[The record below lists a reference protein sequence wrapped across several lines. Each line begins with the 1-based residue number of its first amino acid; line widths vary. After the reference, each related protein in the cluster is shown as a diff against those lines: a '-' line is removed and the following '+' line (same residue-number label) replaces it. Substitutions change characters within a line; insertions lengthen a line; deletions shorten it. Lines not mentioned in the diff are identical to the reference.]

1 MAEQEEQEELQ
12 LNDVDG
18 VLEVVGEIDAS
29 TAGQLSEAIDEREGD
44 VVIDVAGVSF
54 IDSSGI
60 RALISSQQAIEAR
73 SSKLTIRNPSPAVL
87 RLFQL
92 SSLDEFFNLA

>member
-1 MAEQEEQEELQ
+1 MDEQDELQ
-12 LNDVDG
+12 LNDADG

-29 TAGQLSEAIDEREGD
+29 TAVQLSQAIDEREGD

-73 SSKLTIRNPSPAVL
+73 SSVLTIRNPSPAVL

>member
-1 MAEQEEQEELQ
+1 MDEQDELQ

-29 TAGQLSEAIDEREGD
+29 TAGQLSQAIDERDGD

-73 SSKLTIRNPSPAVL
+73 SSVLTIRNPSPAVL

-92 SSLDEFFNLA
+92 SSLEEFFNLA

>member
-1 MAEQEEQEELQ
+1 MEETDDLQ

-18 VLEVVGEIDAS
+18 VIQVSGEIDAS
-29 TAGQLSEAIDEREGD
+29 TAGQLSAALAEREGD

-60 RALISSQQAIEAR
+60 RALISAQQALEAQ
-73 SSKLTIRNPSPAVL
+73 SSTMTIRNPSPAVL

-92 SSLDEFFNLA
+92 SSLEEFFNLA

>member
-1 MAEQEEQEELQ
+1 MEETDELQ
-12 LNDVDG
+12 LNEVDG
-18 VLEVVGEIDAS
+18 VIEVVGEIDAS
-29 TAGQLSEAIDEREGD
+29 TAGQLSQAIDELDGD

-60 RALISSQQAIEAR
+60 RALIGAQQALEAQ
-73 SSKLTIRNPSPAVL
+73 SSVLTIRNPSPAVL

-92 SSLDEFFNLA
+92 SSLEEFFNLA

>member
-1 MAEQEEQEELQ
+1 MDETEELQ

-18 VLEVVGEIDAS
+18 ALQVVGDIDTS
-29 TAGQLSEAIDEREGD
+29 TAAQLSEAIDEREGD
-44 VVIDVAGVSF
+44 VVIDVAGVEF

-60 RALISSQQAIEAR
+60 RALIAAQQALEAR
-73 SSKLTIRNPSPAVL
+73 ASTLTIRNPSPAVL

-92 SSLDEFFNLA
+92 SSLEEFFNLT

>member
-1 MAEQEEQEELQ
+1 MEDEEEAELQ
-12 LNDVDG
+12 IHDVDG
-18 VLEVVGEIDAS
+18 VLEVVGDIDTS
-29 TAGQLSEAIDEREGD
+29 TAGQLSEAIDGREGD
-44 VVIDVAGVSF
+44 VVIDVAGVGF

-60 RALISSQQAIEAR
+60 RTLIASQQALEGR
-73 SSKLTIRNPSPAVL
+73 SSTLTIRNPSPAVL

>member
-1 MAEQEEQEELQ
+1 MDETDELQ

-18 VLEVVGEIDAS
+18 VLQVVGDIDAS

-60 RALISSQQAIEAR
+60 RALIASQQAVEAR
-73 SSKLTIRNPSPAVL
+73 SSTFTIRNPSPAVL

-92 SSLDEFFNLA
+92 SSLEEFFNLA

>member
-1 MAEQEEQEELQ
+1 MEESDELQ

-18 VLEVVGEIDAS
+18 VIEVIGEIDAS
-29 TAGQLSEAIDEREGD
+29 TAGQLSAAIAEREGD
-44 VVIDVAGVSF
+44 VVIDVAGVGF

-60 RALISSQQAIEAR
+60 RALISSQQAIEA
-73 SSKLTIRNPSPAVL
+73 SSSTMTIRNPSPAVL

-92 SSLDEFFNLA
+92 SSLEEFFNLA

>member
-1 MAEQEEQEELQ
+1 MDEQDELQ

-18 VLEVVGEIDAS
+18 VLEVVGDIDAS
-29 TAGQLSEAIDEREGD
+29 TAGQLSQAIDARDGD

-73 SSKLTIRNPSPAVL
+73 SSVLTIRNPSPAVL

-92 SSLDEFFNLA
+92 SSLEEFFNLA

>member
-1 MAEQEEQEELQ
+1 MQEPDELQ
-12 LNDVDG
+12 IDDVDG
-18 VLEVVGEIDAS
+18 VIQVTGEIDAA
-29 TAGQLSEAIDEREGD
+29 TAGQLSDAIGEREGD

-60 RALISSQQAIEAR
+60 RALIASQQAVEAR
-73 SSKLTIRNPSPAVL
+73 PATLTIRNPSPAVL

-92 SSLDEFFNLA
+92 SSLEEFFNLA

>member
-1 MAEQEEQEELQ
+1 MEESDELQ

-18 VLEVVGEIDAS
+18 VLHVVGEIDAS
-29 TAGQLSEAIDEREGD
+29 TAGELSAALAEREGD
-44 VVIDVAGVSF
+44 ITIDVAF

-60 RALISSQQAIEAR
+60 RALISAQQAVEAQ
-73 SSKLTIRNPSPAVL
+73 SSVFTIRNPSPAVL

-92 SSLDEFFNLA
+92 SSLEEFFNLT

>member
-1 MAEQEEQEELQ
+1 MDEQDELQ

-29 TAGQLSEAIDEREGD
+29 TAGQLSQAIDERAGD

-73 SSKLTIRNPSPAVL
+73 SSVLTIRNPSPAVL

-92 SSLDEFFNLA
+92 SSLEEFFNLA

>member
-1 MAEQEEQEELQ
+1 
-12 LNDVDG
+12 
-18 VLEVVGEIDAS
+18 
-29 TAGQLSEAIDEREGD
+29 
-44 VVIDVAGVSF
+44 VSF

-73 SSKLTIRNPSPAVL
+73 SSVLTIRNPSPAVL

-92 SSLDEFFNLA
+92 SSLEEFFNLA

>member
-1 MAEQEEQEELQ
+1 MEEQDELQ

-29 TAGQLSEAIDEREGD
+29 TAGQLSQAIDERDGD

-73 SSKLTIRNPSPAVL
+73 SSVLTIRNPSPAVL

-92 SSLDEFFNLA
+92 SSLEEFFNLA

>member
-1 MAEQEEQEELQ
+1 MEESDELQ

-18 VLEVVGEIDAS
+18 VLHVVGEIDAS
-29 TAGQLSEAIDEREGD
+29 TAGQLSAAIAEREGD
-44 VVIDVAGVSF
+44 VTIDVAGVAF

-60 RALISSQQAIEAR
+60 RALIASQQAVEEQ
-73 SSKLTIRNPSPAVL
+73 SSVFTIRNPSPAVL

-92 SSLDEFFNLA
+92 SSLEEFFNLA